1 MNAYAFRPFV
11 WGLSLFTMVALAADP
26 VSVVT
31 VRPHAVDLSFPADAV
46 VEAVQQ
52 STLGARLAGR
62 ILEVRADAGQV
73 VNKGDVLMRLD
84 AREAVEAARAA
95 DAVHANAKAH
105 YERQQQL
112 KAQKFVSQAAVD
124 KAKADLD
131 AAAANRTAAAAGQ
144 SHATIVAPM
153 AGVIARRH
161 AEVGDMAMPGAP
173 LFTLYQPGSLRV
185 TTNIPQYRLKDMR
198 AVRTARVEF
207 PELGKW
213 VTATSVQILPTADA
227 ATHVSP
233 VRIGLPAMPE
243 AIPGMFARVHF
254 VTGQADKLTVP
265 SAAVLRRGEVSA
277 VYVQAADGR
286 FSLRQLRL
294 GETVGHA
301 EIEVLAGLA
310 SGDKVATD
318 PVRVGI
324 QLKSGQ

>member
-1 MNAYAFRPFV
+1 MNAYAFHPFV
-11 WGLSLFTMVALAADP
+11 WGLSLFTMVALAAEP

-84 AREAVEAARAA
+84 AREALEAARAA
-95 DAVHANAKAH
+95 DAVHANAKVH

-185 TTNIPQYRLKDMR
+185 TANIPQYRLKDMR

-301 EIEVLAGLA
+301 EIEVLAGLT

>member
-11 WGLSLFTMVALAADP
+11 WGLSLFAMVALAAEP
-26 VSVVT
+26 MSVVT

-105 YERQQQL
+105 YERQLQL

-185 TTNIPQYRLKDMR
+185 TANIPQYRLKDMR

-301 EIEVLAGLA
+301 EIEVLAGLT

>member
-11 WGLSLFTMVALAADP
+11 WGLSLFAMVALAAEP
-26 VSVVT
+26 MSVVT

-185 TTNIPQYRLKDMR
+185 TANIPQYRLKDMR

-301 EIEVLAGLA
+301 EIEVLAGLT

>member
-11 WGLSLFTMVALAADP
+11 WGLSLFAMVALAAEP
-26 VSVVT
+26 MSVVT

-73 VNKGDVLMRLD
+73 VHKGDVLMRLD

-185 TTNIPQYRLKDMR
+185 TANIPQHRLKDMR

-310 SGDKVATD
+310 SGDRVATD